1 MNTLAI
7 LAEAANPALLN
18 EKTQILLWIGI
29 AIYMG
34 GLLLIGL
41 WTSRRINDMKDF
53 LVAGRRLP
61 LWMATATLLATWF
74 GAGSSMGVA
83 ATVYKSGIRS
93 VIADPIGA
101 SISLLLAGVFI
112 VGLLRKYK
120 YLTVTDI
127 ISSRFGHAAGVY
139 ASVWMLPVYI
149 GWIAAQLLGMG
160 TILHV
165 ITGVATWKGTLI
177 GVVVVLLY
185 TVGGGMWAVTLTDVL
200 QVTLLILGL
209 LVIMPYAIG
218 EAGGM
223 EHIMANL
230 RPDDLSLLPEKIT
243 CANDVTYY
251 IGTWIIMGLGCMV
264 GQDLIQRS
272 LASKS
277 AKVAI
282 SSSTISGFLYL
293 MIGIVPIMVGFT
305 ARFILAKYG
314 ITDEAMGE
322 NLENQV
328 MPRMAI
334 IILGNLHPLLMTI
347 FLSALISAIM
357 SSADS
362 SLLAGSS
369 LLVRNILGDLM
380 PTDDEAIMLRR
391 TRIVTVVLLIISM
404 VLALFA
410 DSIYSLMVNCWT
422 SQLVVVFLPVIIGL
436 YFPKASRST
445 VWAVM
450 SVSTIVW
457 LMYTFIGCCGTGM
470 SFGDL
475 MNSDIFD
482 RAQTCGA
489 VYGFLSGI
497 ICFILCYGGER
508 LTKRFA
514 PEALEEDEEE

>member
-1 MNTLAI
+1 MGLSQNAKI
-7 LAEAANPALLN
+7 M
-18 EKTQILLWIGI
+18 LWIGI

-34 GLLLIGL
+34 ALLFIGF
-41 WTSRRINDMKDF
+41 WSGRKINDLKDF

-83 ATVYKSGIRS
+83 ATVYSEGIGG
-93 VIADPIGA
+93 VLADPIGA

-112 VGLLRKYK
+112 VGLLRKHK
-120 YLTVTDI
+120 CLTVTDI

-165 ITGVATWKGTLI
+165 ITGISVFNGTLI
-177 GVVVVLLY
+177 GAVVVLIY

-200 QVTLLILGL
+200 QVCLLIIG
-209 LVIMPYAIG
+209 LVIIMPFAISK
-218 EAGGM
+218 AGGFS
-223 EHIMANL
+223 EIVSHLSAK
-230 RPDDLSLLPEKIT
+230 DLSLGPGEVT
-243 CANDVTYY
+243 CATDITYY

-282 SSSTISGFLYL
+282 SSSVISGFLYL
-293 MIGIVPIMVGFT
+293 MIGVIPIVIGFA
-305 ARFILAKYG
+305 ARFVLPQYG
-314 ITDEAMGE
+314 ITAETMGE

-334 IILGNLHPLLMTI
+334 IILGNLHPVLMTL
-347 FLSALISAIM
+347 FLAALVSAIM

-369 LLVRNILGDLM
+369 LLVRNIIDSFF
-380 PTDDEAIMLRR
+380 PTEEETSLLRR
-391 TRIVTVVLLIISM
+391 TRIVTIILLIIST
-404 VLALFA
+404 VLAFTA
-410 DSIYSLMVNCWT
+410 KSIYALMINCWT
-422 SQLVVVFLPVIIGL
+422 SQLVVVFLPVIIAL
-436 YFPKASRST
+436 YVPKASRST

-450 SVSTIVW
+450 IISTLVW
-457 LMYTFIGCCGTGM
+457 LFYTFTGVCGSDM
-470 SFGDL
+470 SFGEL
-475 MNSDIFD
+475 VNSDVFE
-482 RAQTCGA
+482 RTQTCGA
-489 VYGFLSGI
+489 VYGFAAGI
-497 ICFILCYGGER
+497 ICFILTHVGEK
-508 LTKRFA
+508 LTKHFA
-514 PEALEEDEEE
+514 PDDEEEE